1 MVAVIHWITHDPL
14 AQDLPNRRKVC
25 HKVGM
30 GIENNFDALSG
41 YWSGQYWLGE
51 QDREG
56 VRFSAWL
63 TIEHG
68 RLQGST
74 LEPSLFD
81 ICENKENEASL
92 RGHISPDEVVFLKT
106 YKGVDHEPG
115 YYEGELSDCRQHI
128 LGRWYFGWP
137 DEVSGRF
144 EMTLKS
150 ASQTGQNVHTTSA
163 QSIK

>member
-1 MVAVIHWITHDPL
+1 
-14 AQDLPNRRKVC
+14 
-25 HKVGM
+25 M
-30 GIENNFDALSG
+30 GIETDFDTLSG

-51 QDREG
+51 NDADG

-63 TIEHG
+63 TIEQG
-68 RLQGST
+68 RLKGST

-81 ICENKENEASL
+81 ICENKENEATL
-92 RGHISPDEVVFLKT
+92 RGHVSPDEVVFLKT

-115 YYEGELSDCRQHI
+115 YYEGELSDCGQHI

-150 ASQTGQNVHTTSA
+150 ASKPPVDVRRAWA
-163 QSIK
+163 QSQS

>member
-1 MVAVIHWITHDPL
+1 
-14 AQDLPNRRKVC
+14 
-25 HKVGM
+25 M
-30 GIENNFDALSG
+30 GIAHKFDALSG
-41 YWSGQYWLGE
+41 YWSGRYWLNE
-51 QDREG
+51 TDKTG

-63 TIEHG
+63 SIEND
-68 RLQGST
+68 RLTGST

-81 ICENKENEASL
+81 FSEQKENEATL

-115 YYEGELSDCRQHI
+115 YYEGELSACGQHI

-144 EMTLKS
+144 EMSFKS
-150 ASQTGQNVHTTSA
+150 ASTAPSVDRAHWAKTLED
-163 QSIK
+163 

>member
-1 MVAVIHWITHDPL
+1 
-14 AQDLPNRRKVC
+14 
-25 HKVGM
+25 M
-30 GIENNFDALSG
+30 GIERNFDALSG

-51 QDREG
+51 DDG
-56 VRFSAWL
+56 VAVRFSAWL

-68 RLQGST
+68 RLTGST
-74 LEPSLFD
+74 LEPSLFE
-81 ICENKENEASL
+81 ICKNKENEATL

-115 YYEGELSDCRQHI
+115 YYEGELSECGRHI

-144 EMTLKS
+144 EMTLKNASKTVPDVFPAS
-150 ASQTGQNVHTTSA
+150 AKSFE
-163 QSIK
+163 